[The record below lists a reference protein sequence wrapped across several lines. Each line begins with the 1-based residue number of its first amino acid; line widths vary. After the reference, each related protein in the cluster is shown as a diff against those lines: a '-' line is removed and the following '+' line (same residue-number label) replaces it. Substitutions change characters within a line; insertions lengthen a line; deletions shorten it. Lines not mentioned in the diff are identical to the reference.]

1 MAEFEL
7 KALITGVDRLS
18 PALGRMQKNLRRFRK
33 DAEEAGKGGM
43 AMAGGL
49 AAGLTGSLVAFAK
62 QEDAATGLKVAMMDA
77 SGAVG
82 SDFEKINKLAIG
94 LGNKLPGTTADFQ
107 NMMQML
113 VRQGI
118 PAQNILSGVGEASAY
133 LAVQLKKTPEAAA
146 EFAAKMQDATGTA
159 SEDMMGLFDTIQKA
173 FYLGVDDTN
182 MLSFFSKTSSI
193 LKMVSKDGLTAARAL
208 APISVMMD
216 QMGMEGEASGNAL
229 RKVFQAGFDGKKMK
243 AANKLLSRKGIQ
255 LDFTDGKG
263 EFGGLDNLFKQLNKL
278 QSLTTKQKTTII
290 KQIFGDDAETL
301 QVLNALIDKGKAGYD
316 QIQEKMGKQAD
327 LNKRVN
333 AQLSTLSNIWE
344 SLTGTAVN
352 GLAAIGGAFSGD
364 AKRLVGWLGDMSERF
379 TEFADKNP
387 KVIRGAFGIAAGFV
401 GVKLALLGVN
411 FALGI
416 LGRGLKLSPMGV
428 FLRLAAL
435 GIGLL
440 ISDWDK
446 FGPIVERVWTKI
458 DGLTESLGGMNGII
472 TGIGGV
478 MAGAFTLQV
487 IGSLT
492 TATAKASG
500 LLAVL
505 SKISKLSAL
514 TVSIAVALYMFKKL
528 EEISDAATQKDGTES
543 FWESFKKRW
552 KAGGWYNNQKDLDAG
567 SLKLP
572 GKIPSAPSEM
582 VTKSGDSKPFWDSI
596 ADEWGAGD
604 WFKIQRQ
611 NSTSNPQMANQN
623 LSMPPL
629 LKEPARQGEL
639 KVSFEDAPQG
649 MRVTPVGGNL
659 PWLDLDVGY
668 NRFSTPN

>member
-301 QVLNALIDKGKAGYD
+301 QVLNALIDKGKGGYD
-316 QIQEKMGKQAD
+316 QIQEKMVKQAD

-333 AQLSTLSNIWE
+333 AQLSTLSNVWE
-344 SLTGTAVN
+344 SMTGTAVN

-364 AKRLVGWLGDMSERF
+364 AKKLVGWLGDMSERF

-416 LGRGLKLSPMGV
+416 LGRGLKLSPMGI

-440 ISDWDK
+440 ISNWDK
-446 FGPIVERVWTKI
+446 FGPVVERVWTKI
-458 DGLTESLGGMNGII
+458 DGLAGALGGMNGII
-472 TGIGGV
+472 TGIGGL

-492 TATAKASG
+492 TATTKAGG
-500 LLAVL
+500 LLAIL

-514 TVSIAVALYMFKKL
+514 TVSIAVALYMFQKL
-528 EEISDAATQKDGTES
+528 EEISDAATQKDGTAS
-543 FWESFKKRW
+543 FWESFKQRW
-552 KAGGWYNNQKDLDAG
+552 KAGGWYNNQKNSDSGA
-567 SLKLP
+567 LKLP
-572 GKIPSAPSEM
+572 EKIPSAPSE
-582 VTKSGDSKPFWDSI
+582 VAYKDGDLKPFWESMK
-596 ADEWGAGD
+596 ESWGAGD
-604 WFKIQRQ
+604 WFKNQKQSGIGDPQTI
-611 NSTSNPQMANQN
+611 SSNISLLPPAN
-623 LSMPPL
+623 
-629 LKEPARQGEL
+629 EPSRQGEL
-639 KVSFEDAPQG
+639 KISFEGAPPG
-649 MRVTPVGGNL
+649 MRVAPVGGTL
-659 PWLDLDVGY
+659 PWLDVDVGY
-668 NRFSTPN
+668 NRFSN

>member
-229 RKVFQAGFDGKKMK
+229 RKIFQAGFDGKKMK

-301 QVLNALIDKGKAGYD
+301 QVLNALIDKGKTGYD

-352 GLAAIGGAFSGD
+352 GLAAIGGAFAGD
-364 AKRLVGWLGDMSERF
+364 AKRLVSWLGDMSERF

-416 LGRGLKLSPMGV
+416 LGRGG
-428 FLRLAAL
+428 F
-435 GIGLL
+435 
-440 ISDWDK
+440 
-446 FGPIVERVWTKI
+446 VE
-458 DGLTESLGGMNGII
+458 
-472 TGIGGV
+472 
-478 MAGAFTLQV
+478 
-487 IGSLT
+487 
-492 TATAKASG
+492 
-500 LLAVL
+500 
-505 SKISKLSAL
+505 
-514 TVSIAVALYMFKKL
+514 
-528 EEISDAATQKDGTES
+528 
-543 FWESFKKRW
+543 
-552 KAGGWYNNQKDLDAG
+552 
-567 SLKLP
+567 
-572 GKIPSAPSEM
+572 
-582 VTKSGDSKPFWDSI
+582 
-596 ADEWGAGD
+596 
-604 WFKIQRQ
+604 
-611 NSTSNPQMANQN
+611 
-623 LSMPPL
+623 
-629 LKEPARQGEL
+629 
-639 KVSFEDAPQG
+639 
-649 MRVTPVGGNL
+649 
-659 PWLDLDVGY
+659 
-668 NRFSTPN
+668 

>member
-182 MLSFFSKTSSI
+182 MLAFFSGTSSV
-193 LKMVSKDGLTAARAL
+193 LKLVSKDGLTASKAL
-208 APISVMMD
+208 APIAVMMD
-216 QMGMEGEASGNAL
+216 QMGMEGASAGNAL
-229 RKVFQAGFDGKKMK
+229 RKVFQAGFDTKKMR
-243 AANKLLSRKGIQ
+243 AANKLLSRKGMK

-263 EFGGLDNLFKQLNKL
+263 EFGGIDNLFKQLDKL
-278 QSLTTKQKTTII
+278 KGLTTQNQTRII
-290 KQIFGDDAETL
+290 KQIFGDDDETGK
-301 QVLNALIDKGKAGYD
+301 VLGALIRNGKSGYD
-316 QIQEKMGKQAD
+316 QIQKKMEKQAS
-327 LNKRVN
+327 LNMRVD
-333 AQLSTLSNIWE
+333 AQLNTLTNLWDSM
-344 SLTGTAVN
+344 TGTAVN

-364 AKRLVGWLGDMSERF
+364 AKKLVGWLGDMSQRF
-379 TEFADKNP
+379 SEFAEKNP
-387 KVIRGAFGIAAGFV
+387 KVIRGAFGIAAGFA
-401 GVKLALLGVN
+401 GMKLGLLGIN

-416 LGRGLKLSPMGV
+416 LGQGLKLSPMGV

-446 FGPIVERVWTKI
+446 FGPVVERVWTKI
-458 DGLTESLGGMNGII
+458 DGLTESLGGMNGVI

-478 MAGAFTLQV
+478 MAGLFTLQV
-487 IGSLT
+487 IGTLT
-492 TATAKASG
+492 SATAKASG

-505 SKISKLSAL
+505 TQIGKLSAL

-528 EEISDAATQKDGTES
+528 EEISDATTQKDGTES
-543 FWESFKKRW
+543 FWDSLKKRW
-552 KAGGWYNNQKDLDAG
+552 KAGGWYNNEQQ
-567 SLKLP
+567 LKSSNVPL
-572 GKIPSAPSEM
+572 
-582 VTKSGDSKPFWDSI
+582 
-596 ADEWGAGD
+596 
-604 WFKIQRQ
+604 
-611 NSTSNPQMANQN
+611 NPQ
-623 LSMPPL
+623 SMSGPL
-629 LKEPARQGEL
+629 MRSDATAQKGEI
-639 KVSFEDAPQG
+639 KVSFENSPPG
-649 MRVTPVGGNL
+649 MRVEPSGSAL
-659 PWLDLDVGY
+659 PWFDLDVGY

>member
-33 DAEEAGKGGM
+33 DAEEAGRGGM

-193 LKMVSKDGLTAARAL
+193 MKMVSKDGLTAARAL

-243 AANKLLSRKGIQ
+243 AANKLLNRKGIH

-301 QVLNALIDKGKAGYD
+301 QVLNALIDKGKTGYD

-333 AQLSTLSNIWE
+333 TQLNTLSNIWE

-352 GLAAIGGAFSGD
+352 GLAAIGGAFAGD

-401 GVKLALLGVN
+401 GMKLGLLGIN

-416 LGRGLKLSPMGV
+416 LGQGLKLSPMGV

-478 MAGAFTLQV
+478 MAGLFTVQV

-492 TATAKASG
+492 TATTKASG

-505 SKISKLSAL
+505 TKIGKLSAL

-567 SLKLP
+567 NLKLP
-572 GKIPSAPSEM
+572 GKIPSVPSEM
-582 VTKSGDSKPFWDSI
+582 VTKSGESKPFWDSI

-623 LSMPPL
+623 LTMPPL

>member
-301 QVLNALIDKGKAGYD
+301 QVLNALIDKGKTGYD

-352 GLAAIGGAFSGD
+352 GLAAIGGAFAGD

-387 KVIRGAFGIAAGFV
+387 RVIRGAFGIAAGFV
-401 GVKLALLGVN
+401 GMKLGLLGIN

-416 LGRGLKLSPMGV
+416 LGQGLKLSPMGL

-446 FGPIVERVWTKI
+446 FGPVVEKVWTKI
-458 DGLTESLGGMNGII
+458 DGLAGALGGMNGII
-472 TGIGGV
+472 TGIGGL
-478 MAGAFTLQV
+478 MAGVFTLQV

-492 TATAKASG
+492 TATTKAGG
-500 LLAVL
+500 LLAIL

-514 TVSIAVALYMFKKL
+514 TVSIAVALYMFQKL
-528 EEISDAATQKDGTES
+528 EEISDAATQKDGTAS
-543 FWESFKKRW
+543 FWESFKQRW
-552 KAGGWYNNQKDLDAG
+552 KAGGWYNNQKNSDSGA
-567 SLKLP
+567 LKLP
-572 GKIPSAPSEM
+572 EKIPSAPSE
-582 VTKSGDSKPFWDSI
+582 VAYKDGDLKPFWESMK
-596 ADEWGAGD
+596 ESWGAGD
-604 WFKIQRQ
+604 WFKNQKQSGIGDPQTI
-611 NSTSNPQMANQN
+611 SSNISLLPPAN
-623 LSMPPL
+623 
-629 LKEPARQGEL
+629 EPSRQGEL
-639 KVSFEDAPQG
+639 KISFEGAPPG
-649 MRVTPVGGNL
+649 MRVAPVGGTL
-659 PWLDLDVGY
+659 PWLDVDVGY
-668 NRFSTPN
+668 NRFSN

>member
-33 DAEEAGKGGM
+33 DAEEAGRGGM

-243 AANKLLSRKGIQ
+243 AANKLLSRKGIH

-301 QVLNALIDKGKAGYD
+301 QVLNALIDKGKTGYD

-352 GLAAIGGAFSGD
+352 GLAAIGGAFAGD
-364 AKRLVGWLGDMSERF
+364 AKRLVSWLGDMSERF
-379 TEFADKNP
+379 TDFADKNP

-446 FGPIVERVWTKI
+446 FGPVVERVWTKI

-478 MAGAFTLQV
+478 MAGLFTLQV

-492 TATAKASG
+492 TATTKANG

-505 SKISKLSAL
+505 NKIGKMSAL

-528 EEISDAATQKDGTES
+528 EEISDAATQKDGTDS

-572 GKIPSAPSEM
+572 GKIPSAPPEM

>member
-18 PALGRMQKNLRRFRK
+18 PALGRMQKNLRSFRR
-33 DAEEAGKGGM
+33 DAEEAGKGAM

-49 AAGLTGSLVAFAK
+49 AAGLTGSLIAFAK
-62 QEDAATGLKVAMMDA
+62 QEDAATGLKVAMMDS
-77 SGAVG
+77 SGAVS
-82 SDFEKINKLAIG
+82 SDFAKINKLAIG

-182 MLSFFSKTSSI
+182 MLAFFSGTSSV
-193 LKMVSKDGLTAARAL
+193 LKLVSKDGLTASKAL
-208 APISVMMD
+208 APIAVMMD
-216 QMGMEGEASGNAL
+216 QMGMEGASAGNAL
-229 RKVFQAGFDGKKMK
+229 RKVFQAGFDTKKMR
-243 AANKLLSRKGIQ
+243 AANKLLSRKGMK

-263 EFGGLDNLFKQLNKL
+263 EFGGIDNLFKQLDKL
-278 QSLTTKQKTTII
+278 KGLSTQNQTKII
-290 KQIFGDDAETL
+290 KQIFGDDDETGK
-301 QVLNALIDKGKAGYD
+301 VLGALIRNGKSGYD
-316 QIQEKMGKQAD
+316 QIQKKMEKQAS
-327 LNKRVN
+327 LNMRVN
-333 AQLSTLSNIWE
+333 AQLNTLTNLWDSM
-344 SLTGTAVN
+344 TGTAVN

-364 AKRLVGWLGDMSERF
+364 AKKLAGWLGDMSQRF
-379 TEFADKNP
+379 SEFAEKNP
-387 KVIRGAFGIAAGFV
+387 TVIRGAFGIAAGFV
-401 GVKLALLGVN
+401 GMKLGLLGIN

-435 GIGLL
+435 GVGLL
-440 ISDWDK
+440 ISNWDK
-446 FGPIVERVWTKI
+446 FGPVVERVWTKI

-472 TGIGGV
+472 TGIGGL

-492 TATAKASG
+492 AATTKAGG
-500 LLAVL
+500 LLAIL
-505 SKISKLSAL
+505 DKIGKLSAM

-528 EEISDAATQKDGTES
+528 EEISDAATKKDGTES
-543 FWESFKKRW
+543 FWESLKKRW
-552 KAGGWYNNQKDLDAG
+552 KAGGWYNNEQQVKGGSVPLTPQSMSGPLMRNDAASQK
-567 SLKLP
+567 
-572 GKIPSAPSEM
+572 
-582 VTKSGDSKPFWDSI
+582 
-596 ADEWGAGD
+596 
-604 WFKIQRQ
+604 
-611 NSTSNPQMANQN
+611 
-623 LSMPPL
+623 
-629 LKEPARQGEL
+629 GEI
-639 KVSFEDAPQG
+639 KVSFENAPPG
-649 MRVTPVGGNL
+649 MRVEPSGSAL
-659 PWLDLDVGY
+659 PWFDLDVGY

>member
-33 DAEEAGKGGM
+33 DAEEAGRGGV

-49 AAGLTGSLVAFAK
+49 AAGLTGSLVAFGK

-77 SGAVG
+77 SGAVS
-82 SDFEKINKLAIG
+82 SDFGKINKLAIG

-118 PAQNILSGVGEASAY
+118 PAQNILNGVGEASAY
-133 LAVQLKKTPEAAA
+133 LAVQLKKTPEDAA
-146 EFAAKMQDATGTA
+146 EFAAKMQDATRTA

-182 MLSFFSKTSSI
+182 MLSFFTNVSSVT
-193 LKMVSKDGLTAARAL
+193 KMVSKDGLTAARSL
-208 APISVMMD
+208 APIAVMMD
-216 QMGMEGEASGNAL
+216 QMGTQGETAGNAI
-229 RKVFQAGFDGKKMK
+229 RKIFQAGFDTKKMK
-243 AANKLLSRKGIQ
+243 AANKLLGRKGIK

-263 EFGGLDNLFKQLNKL
+263 EFGGIENLFKQLKKL
-278 QSLTTKQKTTII
+278 QSLSTLNRTRII
-290 KQIFGDDAETL
+290 KEIFGDDGDTL
-301 QVLNALIDKGKAGYD
+301 SVLNALIDKGKSGYD
-316 QIQEKMGKQAD
+316 EIQAKMNKQAD

-333 AQLSTLSNIWE
+333 AQLGTLTNLWDSM
-344 SLTGTAVN
+344 TGTAVN

-364 AKRLVGWLGDMSERF
+364 AKKLVGWLGDMSQRF
-379 TEFADKNP
+379 SEFAEKNP

-401 GVKLALLGVN
+401 GMKLGLLGIN

-416 LGRGLKLSPMGV
+416 LGQGLKLSPMGI

-446 FGPIVERVWTKI
+446 FGPVVEKVWTKI
-458 DGLTESLGGMNGII
+458 DGLTEALGGMNGII

-478 MAGAFTLQV
+478 MAGLFTLQV

-492 TATAKASG
+492 TATTKASG

-505 SKISKLSAL
+505 TKIGKLSAL

-528 EEISDAATQKDGTES
+528 EEISDATTQKDGTES
-543 FWESFKKRW
+543 FWESLKKRW
-552 KAGGWYNNQKDLDAG
+552 KAGGWYNNEQQLKGG
-567 SLKLP
+567 SVPL
-572 GKIPSAPSEM
+572 
-582 VTKSGDSKPFWDSI
+582 
-596 ADEWGAGD
+596 
-604 WFKIQRQ
+604 
-611 NSTSNPQMANQN
+611 NPQ
-623 LSMPPL
+623 SMSGPL
-629 LKEPARQGEL
+629 MRDDATSQKGEI
-639 KVSFEDAPQG
+639 KVSFENAPPG
-649 MRVTPVGGNL
+649 MRVEPSGSAL
-659 PWLDLDVGY
+659 PWFDLDVGY

>member
-33 DAEEAGKGGM
+33 DAEEAGRGGM

-146 EFAAKMQDATGTA
+146 EFAAKMQDATRTA

-182 MLSFFSKTSSI
+182 MLSFFTNVSSVT
-193 LKMVSKDGLTAARAL
+193 KMVSKDGLTAARAL
-208 APISVMMD
+208 APIAVMMD
-216 QMGMEGEASGNAL
+216 QMGTQGETAGNAI
-229 RKVFQAGFDGKKMK
+229 RKIFQAGFDTKKMK
-243 AANKLLSRKGIQ
+243 AANKLLGRKGIK

-263 EFGGLDNLFKQLNKL
+263 EFGGIENLFKQLKKL
-278 QSLTTKQKTTII
+278 QSLSTLNRTRII
-290 KQIFGDDAETL
+290 KEIFGDDGDTL
-301 QVLNALIDKGKAGYD
+301 SVLNALIDKGKSGYD
-316 QIQEKMGKQAD
+316 EIQSKMNKQAD

-333 AQLSTLSNIWE
+333 AQLGTLTNLWDSM
-344 SLTGTAVN
+344 TGTAVN
-352 GLAAIGGAFSGD
+352 GLAAIGGAFAGD
-364 AKRLVGWLGDMSERF
+364 AKKLVGWLGDMSQRF
-379 TEFADKNP
+379 SEFAEKNP

-401 GVKLALLGVN
+401 GMKLGLLGIN
-411 FALGI
+411 FALGV
-416 LGRGLKLSPMGV
+416 LGQGLKLSPMGL

-446 FGPIVERVWTKI
+446 FGPVVERVWTKI
-458 DGLTESLGGMNGII
+458 DGLTEALGGMNGII

-478 MAGAFTLQV
+478 MAGLFTLQV

-492 TATAKASG
+492 TATTKANG

-505 SKISKLSAL
+505 TKIGKLSAL

-528 EEISDAATQKDGTES
+528 EEISDATTQKDGTES
-543 FWESFKKRW
+543 FWESLKKRW
-552 KAGGWYNNQKDLDAG
+552 KAGGWYNNEQQIKGG
-567 SLKLP
+567 SVPL
-572 GKIPSAPSEM
+572 
-582 VTKSGDSKPFWDSI
+582 
-596 ADEWGAGD
+596 
-604 WFKIQRQ
+604 
-611 NSTSNPQMANQN
+611 NPQ
-623 LSMPPL
+623 SMSGPL
-629 LKEPARQGEL
+629 MRSDAASQKGEI
-639 KVSFEDAPQG
+639 KVSFENAPPG
-649 MRVTPVGGNL
+649 MRVEPAGSAL
-659 PWLDLDVGY
+659 PWFDLDVGY

>member
-182 MLSFFSKTSSI
+182 MLAFFSGTSSV
-193 LKMVSKDGLTAARAL
+193 LKLVSKDGLTASKAL
-208 APISVMMD
+208 APIAVMMD
-216 QMGMEGEASGNAL
+216 QMGMEGASAGNAL
-229 RKVFQAGFDGKKMK
+229 RKVFQAGFDTKKMR
-243 AANKLLSRKGIQ
+243 AANKLLSRKGMK

-263 EFGGLDNLFKQLNKL
+263 EFGGIDNLFKQLDKL
-278 QSLTTKQKTTII
+278 KSLTTQNQTRII
-290 KQIFGDDAETL
+290 KQIFGDDDETGK
-301 QVLNALIDKGKAGYD
+301 VLGALIRNGKSGYD
-316 QIQEKMGKQAD
+316 QIQKKMEKQAS
-327 LNKRVN
+327 LNMRVD
-333 AQLSTLSNIWE
+333 AQLNTLTNLWDSM
-344 SLTGTAVN
+344 TGTAVN

-364 AKRLVGWLGDMSERF
+364 AKKLVGWLGDISQRF
-379 TEFADKNP
+379 SEFAEKNP

-401 GVKLALLGVN
+401 GMKLGLLGIN

-446 FGPIVERVWTKI
+446 FGPVVERVWNKI
-458 DGLTESLGGMNGII
+458 DGLAESLGGMNGII

-478 MAGAFTLQV
+478 MAGLFTLQV

-492 TATAKASG
+492 TATTKANG

-505 SKISKLSAL
+505 NKIGKMSAL

-596 ADEWGAGD
+596 ADQWGAGD
-604 WFKIQRQ
+604 WFNIQRQ
-611 NSTSNPQMANQN
+611 NSTGNPQMVNQN

-629 LKEPARQGEL
+629 LREPARQGEL

-668 NRFSTPN
+668 NRFSTQN

>member
-118 PAQNILSGVGEASAY
+118 PAQNILNGVGEASAY

-146 EFAAKMQDATGTA
+146 EFAAKMQDATRTT

-182 MLSFFSKTSSI
+182 MLSFFTNVSSVT
-193 LKMVSKDGLTAARAL
+193 KMVSKDGLTAARAL
-208 APISVMMD
+208 APIAVMMD
-216 QMGMEGEASGNAL
+216 QMGTQGETAGNAI
-229 RKVFQAGFDGKKMK
+229 RKIFQAGFDTKKMK
-243 AANKLLSRKGIQ
+243 AANKLLGRKGIK

-263 EFGGLDNLFKQLNKL
+263 EFGGIENLFKQLKKL
-278 QSLTTKQKTTII
+278 QSLSTLNRTRII
-290 KQIFGDDAETL
+290 KEIFGDDGDTL
-301 QVLNALIDKGKAGYD
+301 SVLNALIDKGKSGYD
-316 QIQEKMGKQAD
+316 EIQSKMNKQAD

-333 AQLSTLSNIWE
+333 AQLGTLTNLWDSM
-344 SLTGTAVN
+344 TGTAVN
-352 GLAAIGGAFSGD
+352 GLAAIGGAFAGD
-364 AKRLVGWLGDMSERF
+364 AKKLVGWLGDMSQRF
-379 TEFADKNP
+379 SEFAEKNP

-401 GVKLALLGVN
+401 GMKLGLLGIN
-411 FALGI
+411 FALGV
-416 LGRGLKLSPMGV
+416 LGRGLKLSPMGI
-428 FLRLAAL
+428 FLRLAAI

-440 ISDWDK
+440 ISNWDK
-446 FGPIVERVWTKI
+446 FGPVVEEVWTKI
-458 DGLTESLGGMNGII
+458 DGLAGALGGMNGII
-472 TGIGGV
+472 TGIGGL

-492 TATAKASG
+492 TATAKAGG
-500 LLAVL
+500 LLAIL
-505 SKISKLSAL
+505 SKIGKLSAL
-514 TVSIAVALYMFKKL
+514 TVSIAVALYMFEKL
-528 EEISDAATQKDGTES
+528 NEISDAATQKDGTES
-543 FWESFKKRW
+543 FWESLKKRW
-552 KAGGWYNNQKDLDAG
+552 KAGGWYNNEQQ
-567 SLKLP
+567 
-572 GKIPSAPSEM
+572 I
-582 VTKSGDSKPFWDSI
+582 KSGSVPL
-596 ADEWGAGD
+596 
-604 WFKIQRQ
+604 
-611 NSTSNPQMANQN
+611 NPQ
-623 LSMPPL
+623 SMSGPL
-629 LKEPARQGEL
+629 MRDDPTSSKGEL
-639 KVSFEDAPQG
+639 KVSFENAPPG
-649 MRVTPVGGNL
+649 MRVEPVGGAL
-659 PWLDLDVGY
+659 PWFDLDVGY
-668 NRFSTPN
+668 NRFSNPN

>member
-7 KALITGVDRLS
+7 KALITGVDKLS

-33 DAEEAGKGGM
+33 DAEEAGRGGM
-43 AMAGGL
+43 AMGGGL

-77 SGAVG
+77 SGAVS
-82 SDFEKINKLAIG
+82 SDFGKINKLAIG

-107 NMMQML
+107 SMMQML

-118 PAQNILSGVGEASAY
+118 PAQNILNGVGEASAY
-133 LAVQLKKTPEAAA
+133 LAVQLKKTPEDAA
-146 EFAAKMQDATGTA
+146 EFAAKMQDATRTA

-182 MLSFFSKTSSI
+182 MLSFFTNVSSVT
-193 LKMVSKDGLTAARAL
+193 KMVSKDGLTAARAL
-208 APISVMMD
+208 APIAVMMD
-216 QMGMEGEASGNAL
+216 QMGTQGETAGNAI
-229 RKVFQAGFDGKKMK
+229 RKIFQAGFDTKKMK
-243 AANKLLSRKGIQ
+243 AANKLLGRKGIK

-263 EFGGLDNLFKQLNKL
+263 EFGGIENLFKQLKKL
-278 QSLTTKQKTTII
+278 QSLSTLNRTRII
-290 KQIFGDDAETL
+290 KQIFGDDGDTL
-301 QVLNALIDKGKAGYD
+301 SVLNALIDKGKSGYD
-316 QIQEKMGKQAD
+316 EIQSKMNKQAD

-333 AQLSTLSNIWE
+333 AQLGTLTNLWDSM
-344 SLTGTAVN
+344 TGTAVN

-364 AKRLVGWLGDMSERF
+364 AKKLVGWLGDMSQRF
-379 TEFADKNP
+379 SEFAEKNP
-387 KVIRGAFGIAAGFV
+387 KIIRGAFGIAAGFV
-401 GVKLALLGVN
+401 GMKLGLLGIN

-416 LGRGLKLSPMGV
+416 LGQGLKLSPMGL

-446 FGPIVERVWTKI
+446 FGPVVERVWTKI
-458 DGLTESLGGMNGII
+458 DGLTEALGGMNGII

-478 MAGAFTLQV
+478 MAGSFTLQV

-492 TATAKASG
+492 TATTKANG

-505 SKISKLSAL
+505 TKIGKLSAL

-528 EEISDAATQKDGTES
+528 EEISDATTQKDGTES
-543 FWESFKKRW
+543 FWESLKKRW
-552 KAGGWYNNQKDLDAG
+552 QAGGWYNNEQQ
-567 SLKLP
+567 
-572 GKIPSAPSEM
+572 I
-582 VTKSGDSKPFWDSI
+582 KSGSVPL
-596 ADEWGAGD
+596 
-604 WFKIQRQ
+604 
-611 NSTSNPQMANQN
+611 NPQ
-623 LSMPPL
+623 SMSGPL
-629 LKEPARQGEL
+629 MRDDPTSSKGEL
-639 KVSFEDAPQG
+639 KVSFENAPPG
-649 MRVTPVGGNL
+649 MRVEPVGAAL
-659 PWLDLDVGY
+659 PWFDLDVGY

>member
-301 QVLNALIDKGKAGYD
+301 QVLNALIDKGKTGYD

-352 GLAAIGGAFSGD
+352 GLAAIGGAFAGD
-364 AKRLVGWLGDMSERF
+364 AKRLVGGLGDMSERF

-387 KVIRGAFGIAAGFV
+387 RVIRGAFGIAAGFV
-401 GVKLALLGVN
+401 GMKLGLLGIN

-416 LGRGLKLSPMGV
+416 LGQGLKLSPMGL

-440 ISDWDK
+440 ISNWDK
-446 FGPIVERVWTKI
+446 FGPVVEKVWTKI
-458 DGLTESLGGMNGII
+458 DGLAGALGGMNGII
-472 TGIGGV
+472 TGIGGL

-492 TATAKASG
+492 TATTKAGG
-500 LLAVL
+500 LLAIL

-514 TVSIAVALYMFKKL
+514 TVSIAVALYMFQKL
-528 EEISDAATQKDGTES
+528 EEISDAATQKDGTAS
-543 FWESFKKRW
+543 FWESFKQRW
-552 KAGGWYNNQKDLDAG
+552 KAGGWYNNQKNSDSGA
-567 SLKLP
+567 LKLP
-572 GKIPSAPSEM
+572 EKIPSAPSE
-582 VTKSGDSKPFWDSI
+582 VAYKDGDLKPFWESMK
-596 ADEWGAGD
+596 ESWGAGD
-604 WFKIQRQ
+604 WFKNQKQSGIGDPQTI
-611 NSTSNPQMANQN
+611 SSNISLLPTAN
-623 LSMPPL
+623 
-629 LKEPARQGEL
+629 EPSRQGEL
-639 KVSFEDAPQG
+639 KISFEGAPPG
-649 MRVTPVGGNL
+649 MRVAPVGGTL
-659 PWLDLDVGY
+659 PWLDVDVGY
-668 NRFSTPN
+668 NRFSN

>member
-33 DAEEAGKGGM
+33 DAEEAGRGGM

-146 EFAAKMQDATGTA
+146 EFAAKMQDATRT
-159 SEDMMGLFDTIQKA
+159 SSKDMMGLFDTIQKA

-182 MLSFFSKTSSI
+182 MLSFFSNVSSVT
-193 LKMVSKDGLTAARAL
+193 KMVSKDGLTASRAL
-208 APISVMMD
+208 APIAVMMD
-216 QMGMEGEASGNAL
+216 QMGTEGEKAGNAI
-229 RKVFQAGFDGKKMK
+229 RKIFQAGFDTKKMK
-243 AANKLLSRKGIQ
+243 AANKLLGRKGIK

-263 EFGGLDNLFKQLNKL
+263 EFGGIENLFKQLEKLNKL
-278 QSLTTKQKTTII
+278 TTLNRTRII
-290 KQIFGDDAETL
+290 KEIFGDDGDTL
-301 QVLNALIDKGKAGYD
+301 SVLNALIDKGKSGYD
-316 QIQEKMGKQAD
+316 EIQVKMDKQAD
-327 LNKRVN
+327 LNMRVN
-333 AQLSTLSNIWE
+333 AQLSTLTNLWDSM
-344 SLTGTAVN
+344 TGTAVN
-352 GLAAIGGAFSGD
+352 GLAAIGGAFAGD
-364 AKRLVGWLGDMSERF
+364 AKRLVGWLGDMSQRF
-379 TEFADKNP
+379 SEFAEKNP

-401 GVKLALLGVN
+401 GMKLGLLGIN

-416 LGRGLKLSPMGV
+416 LGQGLKLSPMGV

-446 FGPIVERVWTKI
+446 FGPVVERVWTKI

-478 MAGAFTLQV
+478 MAGLFTVQV

-492 TATAKASG
+492 TATTKASG

-505 SKISKLSAL
+505 TKIGKLSAL

-528 EEISDAATQKDGTES
+528 EEISDATTQKDGTES
-543 FWESFKKRW
+543 FWESLKKRW
-552 KAGGWYNNQKDLDAG
+552 RAGGWYNNEQQ
-567 SLKLP
+567 LKN
-572 GKIPSAPSEM
+572 
-582 VTKSGDSKPFWDSI
+582 GDVPL
-596 ADEWGAGD
+596 
-604 WFKIQRQ
+604 
-611 NSTSNPQMANQN
+611 NPQ
-623 LSMPPL
+623 SMSGPL
-629 LKEPARQGEL
+629 MRNDATAQKGEI
-639 KVSFEDAPQG
+639 KVSFENAPPG
-649 MRVTPVGGNL
+649 MRVEPTGSAL
-659 PWLDLDVGY
+659 PWFDLDVGY

>member
-301 QVLNALIDKGKAGYD
+301 QVLNALIDKGKTGYD

-352 GLAAIGGAFSGD
+352 GLAAIGWAFAGD

-387 KVIRGAFGIAAGFV
+387 RVIRGAFGIAAGFV
-401 GVKLALLGVN
+401 GMKLGLLGIN

-416 LGRGLKLSPMGV
+416 LGQGLKLSPMGL

-446 FGPIVERVWTKI
+446 FGPVVEKVWTKI
-458 DGLTESLGGMNGII
+458 DGLAGALGGMNGII
-472 TGIGGV
+472 TGIGGL

-492 TATAKASG
+492 TATTKAGG
-500 LLAVL
+500 LLAIL

-514 TVSIAVALYMFKKL
+514 TVSIAVALYMFQKL
-528 EEISDAATQKDGTES
+528 EEISDAATQKDGTAS
-543 FWESFKKRW
+543 FWESLKQRW
-552 KAGGWYNNQKDLDAG
+552 KAGGWYNNQKNSDSGA
-567 SLKLP
+567 LKLP
-572 GKIPSAPSEM
+572 EKIPSAPLE
-582 VTKSGDSKPFWDSI
+582 VAYKDGDLKPFWESMK
-596 ADEWGAGD
+596 ESWGAGD
-604 WFKIQRQ
+604 WFKNQKQSGIGDPQTI
-611 NSTSNPQMANQN
+611 SSNISLLPPAN
-623 LSMPPL
+623 
-629 LKEPARQGEL
+629 EPSRQGEL
-639 KVSFEDAPQG
+639 KISFEGAPPG
-649 MRVTPVGGNL
+649 MRVAPVGGTL
-659 PWLDLDVGY
+659 PWLDVDVGY
-668 NRFSTPN
+668 NRFSN

>member
-49 AAGLTGSLVAFAK
+49 AAGLTGSLVAFAR

-159 SEDMMGLFDTIQKA
+159 SKDMMGLFDTIQKA

-182 MLSFFSKTSSI
+182 MLSFFTNVSSVT
-193 LKMVSKDGLTAARAL
+193 KMVSKDGLTAARAL
-208 APISVMMD
+208 APIAVMMD
-216 QMGMEGEASGNAL
+216 QMGTQGETAGNAI
-229 RKVFQAGFDGKKMK
+229 RKIFQAGFDTKKMK
-243 AANKLLSRKGIQ
+243 AANKLLGRKGIN

-263 EFGGLDNLFKQLNKL
+263 EFGGIDNLFRQLNKL

-290 KQIFGDDAETL
+290 KQIFGDDGDTL
-301 QVLNALIDKGKAGYD
+301 AVLNALIDKGKSGYD
-316 QIQEKMGKQAD
+316 EIQGKMGRQAN
-327 LNKRVN
+327 LNKRVD
-333 AQLSTLSNIWE
+333 AQLNTLTNLWDSM
-344 SLTGTAVN
+344 TGTAVN

-364 AKRLVGWLGDMSERF
+364 AKKLVAWLGDISERF
-379 TEFADKNP
+379 TEFAEKNP

-416 LGRGLKLSPMGV
+416 VGRGLKLSPMGV

-440 ISDWDK
+440 ISNWDK
-446 FGPIVERVWTKI
+446 FGPVVDKIWDKI
-458 DGLTESLGGMNGII
+458 DGLTGVFGGMDGVI
-472 TGIGGV
+472 TGIGGL

-492 TATAKASG
+492 AATTKAGG
-500 LLAVL
+500 LLAIL

-514 TVSIAVALYMFKKL
+514 TVSVAVALYMFQKL
-528 EEISDAATQKDGTES
+528 EEISDAATKKDGTSS
-543 FWESFKKRW
+543 FWESFKQRW
-552 KAGGWYNNQKDLDAG
+552 KAGGWYNNQNNSDSGAI
-567 SLKLP
+567 KLP
-572 GKIPSAPSEM
+572 EKIPSAPSE
-582 VTKSGDSKPFWDSI
+582 VAYKKGDSKPFWESMK
-596 ADEWGAGD
+596 EGWGTGD
-604 WFKIQRQ
+604 WFKNQKQ
-611 NSTSNPQMANQN
+611 NGITDPQTNGSNISL
-623 LSMPPL
+623 LSPAS
-629 LKEPARQGEL
+629 EPSRQGEL
-639 KVSFEDAPQG
+639 KVSFEGAPPG
-649 MRVTPVGGNL
+649 MRVTTPAGSMA
-659 PWLDLDVGY
+659 PWLSYDVGY
-668 NRFSTPN
+668 NRFSNQ

>member
-82 SDFEKINKLAIG
+82 SDFEKINKLAIS

-301 QVLNALIDKGKAGYD
+301 QVLNALIDKGKTGYD

-352 GLAAIGGAFSGD
+352 GLAAIGGAFAGD

-387 KVIRGAFGIAAGFV
+387 RVIRGAFGIAAGFV
-401 GVKLALLGVN
+401 GMKLGLLGIN

-416 LGRGLKLSPMGV
+416 LGQGLKLSPMGL

-446 FGPIVERVWTKI
+446 FGPVVEKVWTKI
-458 DGLTESLGGMNGII
+458 DGLAGALGGMNGII
-472 TGIGGV
+472 TGIGGL

-492 TATAKASG
+492 TATTKAGG
-500 LLAVL
+500 LLAIL

-514 TVSIAVALYMFKKL
+514 TVSIAVALYMFQKL
-528 EEISDAATQKDGTES
+528 EEISDAATQKDGTAS
-543 FWESFKKRW
+543 FWESFKQRW
-552 KAGGWYNNQKDLDAG
+552 KAGGWYNNQKNSDSGA
-567 SLKLP
+567 LKLP
-572 GKIPSAPSEM
+572 EKIPSAPSE
-582 VTKSGDSKPFWDSI
+582 VAYKDGDLKPFWESMK
-596 ADEWGAGD
+596 ESWGAGD
-604 WFKIQRQ
+604 WFKNQKQSGIGDPQTI
-611 NSTSNPQMANQN
+611 SSNISLLPPAN
-623 LSMPPL
+623 
-629 LKEPARQGEL
+629 EPSRQGEL
-639 KVSFEDAPQG
+639 KISFEGAPPG
-649 MRVTPVGGNL
+649 MRVAPVGGTL
-659 PWLDLDVGY
+659 PWLDVDVGY
-668 NRFSTPN
+668 NRFSN

>member
-33 DAEEAGKGGM
+33 DAEEAGRGGM

-243 AANKLLSRKGIQ
+243 AANRLLSRKGIQ

-301 QVLNALIDKGKAGYD
+301 QVLNALIDKGKTGYD

-352 GLAAIGGAFSGD
+352 GLAAIGGAFAGD
-364 AKRLVGWLGDMSERF
+364 AKRLVSWLGDISERF

-401 GVKLALLGVN
+401 GMKLGLLGIN

-416 LGRGLKLSPMGV
+416 LGQGLKLSPMGV

-446 FGPIVERVWTKI
+446 FGPVVERVWTKI

-552 KAGGWYNNQKDLDAG
+552 KAGGWYNNQKDLDAD

>member
-33 DAEEAGKGGM
+33 DAEEAGRGGM

-208 APISVMMD
+208 APISVVMD

-301 QVLNALIDKGKAGYD
+301 QVLNALIDKGKTGYD

-344 SLTGTAVN
+344 SLAGTAVN
-352 GLAAIGGAFSGD
+352 GLAAIGGAFAGD
-364 AKRLVGWLGDMSERF
+364 AKRLVSWLGDMSERF
-379 TEFADKNP
+379 AEFADKNP

-401 GVKLALLGVN
+401 GVKLALLGVKLALLGVN

-440 ISDWDK
+440 ISDWDR
-446 FGPIVERVWTKI
+446 FAPVVERVWAKI
-458 DGLTESLGGMNGII
+458 DGLTEALGGMNGVI

-492 TATAKASG
+492 SATAKASG

-505 SKISKLSAL
+505 TQIGKLSAL

-528 EEISDAATQKDGTES
+528 EEISDATTQKDGTES
-543 FWESFKKRW
+543 FWDSLKKRW
-552 KAGGWYNNQKDLDAG
+552 KAGGWYNNEQQ
-567 SLKLP
+567 LKSSNVPL
-572 GKIPSAPSEM
+572 
-582 VTKSGDSKPFWDSI
+582 
-596 ADEWGAGD
+596 
-604 WFKIQRQ
+604 
-611 NSTSNPQMANQN
+611 NPQ
-623 LSMPPL
+623 SMSGPL
-629 LKEPARQGEL
+629 MRSDATAQKGEI
-639 KVSFEDAPQG
+639 KVSFENSPPG
-649 MRVTPVGGNL
+649 MRVEPSGSAL
-659 PWLDLDVGY
+659 PWFDLDVGY

>member
-33 DAEEAGKGGM
+33 DAEEAGRGGV

-118 PAQNILSGVGEASAY
+118 PAQNILNGVGEASAY

-146 EFAAKMQDATGTA
+146 EFAAKMQDATRTT

-182 MLSFFSKTSSI
+182 MLSFFTNVSSVT
-193 LKMVSKDGLTAARAL
+193 KMVSKDGLTAARAL
-208 APISVMMD
+208 APIAVMMD
-216 QMGMEGEASGNAL
+216 QMGTQGETAGNAI
-229 RKVFQAGFDGKKMK
+229 RKIFQAGFDTKKMK
-243 AANKLLSRKGIQ
+243 AANKLLGRKGIK

-263 EFGGLDNLFKQLNKL
+263 EFGGIENLFKQLKKL
-278 QSLTTKQKTTII
+278 QSLSTLNRTRII
-290 KQIFGDDAETL
+290 KEIFGDDGDTL
-301 QVLNALIDKGKAGYD
+301 SVLNALIDKGKSGYD
-316 QIQEKMGKQAD
+316 EIQSKMNKQAD

-333 AQLSTLSNIWE
+333 AQLGTLTNLWDSM
-344 SLTGTAVN
+344 TGTAVN
-352 GLAAIGGAFSGD
+352 GLAAIGGAFAGD
-364 AKRLVGWLGDMSERF
+364 AKKLVGWLGDMSQRF
-379 TEFADKNP
+379 SEFADKNP

-401 GVKLALLGVN
+401 GMKLGLLGIN
-411 FALGI
+411 FALGV
-416 LGRGLKLSPMGV
+416 LGRGLKLSPMGI
-428 FLRLAAL
+428 FLRLAAI

-440 ISDWDK
+440 ISNWDK
-446 FGPIVERVWTKI
+446 FGPVVEEVWTKI
-458 DGLTESLGGMNGII
+458 DGLAGALGGMNGII
-472 TGIGGV
+472 TGIGGL

-492 TATAKASG
+492 TATAKAGG
-500 LLAVL
+500 LLAIL
-505 SKISKLSAL
+505 SKIGKLSAL
-514 TVSIAVALYMFKKL
+514 TVSIAVALYMFEKL
-528 EEISDAATQKDGTES
+528 NEISDAATQKDGTES
-543 FWESFKKRW
+543 FWESLKKRW
-552 KAGGWYNNQKDLDAG
+552 KAGGWYNNEQQ
-567 SLKLP
+567 
-572 GKIPSAPSEM
+572 I
-582 VTKSGDSKPFWDSI
+582 KSGSVPL
-596 ADEWGAGD
+596 
-604 WFKIQRQ
+604 
-611 NSTSNPQMANQN
+611 NPQ
-623 LSMPPL
+623 SMSGPL
-629 LKEPARQGEL
+629 MRDDPTSSKGEL
-639 KVSFEDAPQG
+639 KVSFENAPPG
-649 MRVTPVGGNL
+649 MRVEPVGGAL
-659 PWLDLDVGY
+659 PWFDLDVGY
-668 NRFSTPN
+668 NRFSNPN

>member
-33 DAEEAGKGGM
+33 DAEEAGRGGM
-43 AMAGGL
+43 AMASGL

-301 QVLNALIDKGKAGYD
+301 QVLNALIDKGKTGYD

-352 GLAAIGGAFSGD
+352 GLAAIGGAFAGD
-364 AKRLVGWLGDMSERF
+364 AKRLVSWLGDMSERF

-401 GVKLALLGVN
+401 GMKLGLLGIN

-416 LGRGLKLSPMGV
+416 LGQGLKLSPMGL

-446 FGPIVERVWTKI
+446 FGPVVERVWTKI
-458 DGLTESLGGMNGII
+458 DGLTEALGGMNGII

-492 TATAKASG
+492 TATTKASG

-572 GKIPSAPSEM
+572 GKVPSAPSKM
-582 VTKSGDSKPFWDSI
+582 VTKSGESKPFWDSI

-611 NSTSNPQMANQN
+611 NSTGNQQMANQN

>member
-301 QVLNALIDKGKAGYD
+301 QVLNALIDKGKGGYD
-316 QIQEKMGKQAD
+316 QIQEKMVKQAD

-333 AQLSTLSNIWE
+333 AQLSTLSNVWE
-344 SLTGTAVN
+344 SMTGTAVN

-364 AKRLVGWLGDMSERF
+364 AKKLVGWLGDMSERF

-416 LGRGLKLSPMGV
+416 FGRGLKLSPMGI

-435 GIGLL
+435 GVGLL
-440 ISDWDK
+440 ISNWDK
-446 FGPIVERVWTKI
+446 FGPVVERVWTKI
-458 DGLTESLGGMNGII
+458 DGLAGALGGMNGII
-472 TGIGGV
+472 TGIGGL

-492 TATAKASG
+492 TATTKAGG
-500 LLAVL
+500 LLAIL

-514 TVSIAVALYMFKKL
+514 TVSIAVALYMFQKL
-528 EEISDAATQKDGTES
+528 EEISDAATQKDGTAS
-543 FWESFKKRW
+543 FWESLKQRW
-552 KAGGWYNNQKDLDAG
+552 KAGGWYNNQKNSDSGA
-567 SLKLP
+567 LKLP
-572 GKIPSAPSEM
+572 EKIPSAPSE
-582 VTKSGDSKPFWDSI
+582 VAYKDGDLKPFWESMK
-596 ADEWGAGD
+596 ESWGAGD
-604 WFKIQRQ
+604 WFKNQKQSGIGDPQTI
-611 NSTSNPQMANQN
+611 SSNISLLPPAN
-623 LSMPPL
+623 
-629 LKEPARQGEL
+629 EPSRQGEL
-639 KVSFEDAPQG
+639 KISFEGAPPG
-649 MRVTPVGGNL
+649 MRVAPVGGTL
-659 PWLDLDVGY
+659 PWLDVDVGY
-668 NRFSTPN
+668 NRFSN

>member
-301 QVLNALIDKGKAGYD
+301 QVLNALIDKGKGGYD
-316 QIQEKMGKQAD
+316 QIQEKMVKQAD

-333 AQLSTLSNIWE
+333 AQLSTLSNVWE
-344 SLTGTAVN
+344 SMTGTAVN

-364 AKRLVGWLGDMSERF
+364 AKKLVGWLGDMSERF

-416 LGRGLKLSPMGV
+416 FGRGLKLSPMGI

-440 ISDWDK
+440 ISNWDK
-446 FGPIVERVWTKI
+446 FGPVVERVWTKI
-458 DGLTESLGGMNGII
+458 DGLAGALGGMNGII
-472 TGIGGV
+472 TGIGGL

-492 TATAKASG
+492 TATTKAGG
-500 LLAVL
+500 LLAIL

-514 TVSIAVALYMFKKL
+514 TVSIAVALYMFQKL
-528 EEISDAATQKDGTES
+528 EEISDAATQKDGTAS
-543 FWESFKKRW
+543 FWESLKQRW
-552 KAGGWYNNQKDLDAG
+552 KAGGWYNNQKNSDSGA
-567 SLKLP
+567 LKLP
-572 GKIPSAPSEM
+572 EKIPSAPSE
-582 VTKSGDSKPFWDSI
+582 VAYKDGDLKPFWESMK
-596 ADEWGAGD
+596 ESWGAGD
-604 WFKIQRQ
+604 WFKNQKQSGIGDPQTI
-611 NSTSNPQMANQN
+611 SSNISLLPPAN
-623 LSMPPL
+623 
-629 LKEPARQGEL
+629 EPSRQGEL
-639 KVSFEDAPQG
+639 KISFEGAPPG
-649 MRVTPVGGNL
+649 MRVAPVGGTL
-659 PWLDLDVGY
+659 PWLDVDVGY
-668 NRFSTPN
+668 NRFSN

>member
-33 DAEEAGKGGM
+33 DAEEAGRGGM

-193 LKMVSKDGLTAARAL
+193 MKMVSKDGLTAARAL

-243 AANKLLSRKGIQ
+243 AANKLLSRKGIH

-301 QVLNALIDKGKAGYD
+301 QVLNALIDKGKTGYD

-333 AQLSTLSNIWE
+333 AQLNTLSNIWE

-352 GLAAIGGAFSGD
+352 GLAAIGGAFAGD
-364 AKRLVGWLGDMSERF
+364 AKRLIGWLGDMSERF

-401 GVKLALLGVN
+401 GMKLGLLGIN

-416 LGRGLKLSPMGV
+416 LGQGLKLSPMGI

-446 FGPIVERVWTKI
+446 FGPVVERVWTKI

-478 MAGAFTLQV
+478 MAGLFTVQV

-492 TATAKASG
+492 TATTKASG

-505 SKISKLSAL
+505 TKIGKLSAL

-543 FWESFKKRW
+543 FWDSFKKRW

-567 SLKLP
+567 NLKLP

-629 LKEPARQGEL
+629 LKEPTRQGEL

-668 NRFSTPN
+668 NRFSTSN

>member
-33 DAEEAGKGGM
+33 DAEEAGTGGM

-182 MLSFFSKTSSI
+182 MLSFFTNVSSVT
-193 LKMVSKDGLTAARAL
+193 KMVSKDGLTAARAL
-208 APISVMMD
+208 APIAVMMD
-216 QMGMEGEASGNAL
+216 QMGTQGETAGNAI
-229 RKVFQAGFDGKKMK
+229 RKIFQAGFDTKKMK
-243 AANKLLSRKGIQ
+243 AANKLLGRKGIK

-263 EFGGLDNLFKQLNKL
+263 EFGGVENLFKQLKKL
-278 QSLTTKQKTTII
+278 QSLSTQNKTRII
-290 KQIFGDDAETL
+290 KEIFGDDGDTL
-301 QVLNALIDKGKAGYD
+301 SVLNALIDKGKGGYD
-316 QIQEKMGKQAD
+316 EIQAKMQKQAD

-333 AQLSTLSNIWE
+333 AQLGTLTNLWDSM
-344 SLTGTAVN
+344 TGTAVN

-364 AKRLVGWLGDMSERF
+364 AKKLVSWLGDMSQRF
-379 TEFADKNP
+379 SEFAEKNP
-387 KVIRGAFGIAAGFV
+387 TVIRGAFGIAAGFV

-428 FLRLAAL
+428 FLRVAAI
-435 GIGLL
+435 GVGLL
-440 ISDWDK
+440 ISNWDK
-446 FGPIVERVWTKI
+446 FGPVIESVWSKI
-458 DGLTESLGGMNGII
+458 DGATQAFGGWEGAI
-472 TGIGGV
+472 TGIGGL

-492 TATAKASG
+492 TATAKAGG
-500 LLAVL
+500 LLTIL
-505 SKISKLSAL
+505 NKIGKLSAM
-514 TVSIAVALYMFKKL
+514 TVSIAVALYMFKKI
-528 EEISDAATQKDGTES
+528 EEISDAATKKDGTAS
-543 FWESFKKRW
+543 FWESLKKRW
-552 KAGGWYNNQKDLDAG
+552 KAGGWYNNEQQMQGAADSPASPGLSVPLKPNDAAAQK
-567 SLKLP
+567 
-572 GKIPSAPSEM
+572 
-582 VTKSGDSKPFWDSI
+582 
-596 ADEWGAGD
+596 
-604 WFKIQRQ
+604 
-611 NSTSNPQMANQN
+611 
-623 LSMPPL
+623 
-629 LKEPARQGEL
+629 GEL
-639 KVSFEDAPQG
+639 KVSFENAPPG
-649 MRVTPVGGNL
+649 MRVEPVGGAL
-659 PWLDLDVGY
+659 PWFDLDVGY
-668 NRFSTPN
+668 NRFSNQN

>member
-301 QVLNALIDKGKAGYD
+301 QVLNALIDKGKTGYD

-352 GLAAIGGAFSGD
+352 GLAAIGGAFAGD

-387 KVIRGAFGIAAGFV
+387 RVIRGAFGIAAGFV
-401 GVKLALLGVN
+401 GMKLGLLGIN

-416 LGRGLKLSPMGV
+416 LGQGLKLSPMGL

-446 FGPIVERVWTKI
+446 FGPVVEKVWTKI
-458 DGLTESLGGMNGII
+458 DGLAGALGGMNGII
-472 TGIGGV
+472 TGIGGL

-492 TATAKASG
+492 TATTKAGG
-500 LLAVL
+500 LLAIL

-514 TVSIAVALYMFKKL
+514 TVSIAVALYMFQKL
-528 EEISDAATQKDGTES
+528 EEISDAATQKDGTAS
-543 FWESFKKRW
+543 FWESFKQRW
-552 KAGGWYNNQKDLDAG
+552 KAGGWYNNQKNSDSGA
-567 SLKLP
+567 LKLP
-572 GKIPSAPSEM
+572 EKIPSAPSE
-582 VTKSGDSKPFWDSI
+582 VAYKDGDLKPFWESMK
-596 ADEWGAGD
+596 ESWGAGD
-604 WFKIQRQ
+604 WFKNQKQSGIGDPQTI
-611 NSTSNPQMANQN
+611 SSNISLLPPAN
-623 LSMPPL
+623 
-629 LKEPARQGEL
+629 EPSRQGEL
-639 KVSFEDAPQG
+639 KISFEGAPPG
-649 MRVTPVGGNL
+649 MRVAPVGGTL
-659 PWLDLDVGY
+659 PWLDVDVGY
-668 NRFSTPN
+668 NRFSN

>member
-33 DAEEAGKGGM
+33 DAEEAGRGGM

-118 PAQNILSGVGEASAY
+118 PAKNILSGVGEASAY

-182 MLSFFSKTSSI
+182 MLAFFSGTSSV
-193 LKMVSKDGLTAARAL
+193 LKLVSKDGLTASKAL
-208 APISVMMD
+208 APIAVMMD
-216 QMGMEGEASGNAL
+216 QMGMEGASAGNAL
-229 RKVFQAGFDGKKMK
+229 RKVFQAGFDTKKMR
-243 AANKLLSRKGIQ
+243 AANKLLSRKGMK

-263 EFGGLDNLFKQLNKL
+263 EFGGIDNLFKQLDKL
-278 QSLTTKQKTTII
+278 KGLTTQNQTRII
-290 KQIFGDDAETL
+290 KQIFGDDDETGK
-301 QVLNALIDKGKAGYD
+301 VLGALIRNGKSGYD
-316 QIQEKMGKQAD
+316 QIQKKMEKQAS
-327 LNKRVN
+327 LNMRVD
-333 AQLSTLSNIWE
+333 AQLNTLTNLWDSM
-344 SLTGTAVN
+344 TGTAVN

-364 AKRLVGWLGDMSERF
+364 AKKLVGWLGDMSQRF
-379 TEFADKNP
+379 SEFAEKNP

-440 ISDWDK
+440 ISDWDR
-446 FGPIVERVWTKI
+446 FAPVVERVWTKI
-458 DGLTESLGGMNGII
+458 DGLTEALGGMNGVI

-492 TATAKASG
+492 SATAKASG

-505 SKISKLSAL
+505 TQIGKLSAL
-514 TVSIAVALYMFKKL
+514 TISIAVALYMFKKL
-528 EEISDAATQKDGTES
+528 EEISDATTQKDGTES
-543 FWESFKKRW
+543 FWESLKKRW
-552 KAGGWYNNQKDLDAG
+552 KAGGWYNNEQQ
-567 SLKLP
+567 LKSSNVPL
-572 GKIPSAPSEM
+572 
-582 VTKSGDSKPFWDSI
+582 
-596 ADEWGAGD
+596 
-604 WFKIQRQ
+604 
-611 NSTSNPQMANQN
+611 NPQ
-623 LSMPPL
+623 SMSGPL
-629 LKEPARQGEL
+629 MRSDATAQKGEL
-639 KVSFEDAPQG
+639 KVSFENAPPG
-649 MRVTPVGGNL
+649 MRVEPAVSAL
-659 PWLDLDVGY
+659 PWFDLDVGY
-668 NRFSTPN
+668 NRFSTPK

>member
-33 DAEEAGKGGM
+33 DAEEAGRGGM

-82 SDFEKINKLAIG
+82 ADFEKINKLAIG

-193 LKMVSKDGLTAARAL
+193 MKMVSKDGLTAARAL

-243 AANKLLSRKGIQ
+243 AANKLLSRKGIH

-301 QVLNALIDKGKAGYD
+301 QVLNALIDKGKTGYD

-333 AQLSTLSNIWE
+333 AQLNTLSNIWE

-364 AKRLVGWLGDMSERF
+364 AKRIVSWLGDMSERF

-401 GVKLALLGVN
+401 GMKLGLLGIN

-416 LGRGLKLSPMGV
+416 LGQGLKLSPMGI

-446 FGPIVERVWTKI
+446 FGPVVEKVWTKI
-458 DGLTESLGGMNGII
+458 DDLTEALGGMNGII
-472 TGIGGV
+472 IGIGGV

-492 TATAKASG
+492 KATTKASG

-572 GKIPSAPSEM
+572 GKVPSAPSEM
-582 VTKSGDSKPFWDSI
+582 VTKSGESKPFWDSI
-596 ADEWGAGD
+596 ANEWGAGD

-623 LSMPPL
+623 LSMPTL

-668 NRFSTPN
+668 NRFSNP